1 MNLSE
6 KNIKA
11 FFALLIIGSVIAGFF
26 MGLIAPE
33 VFIGIASS
41 IITYYYK
48 DVEANKLQ
56 EQIDSKD
63 LQLQSIRG
71 EITPLDR

>member
-26 MGLIAPE
+26 LGLIAPE